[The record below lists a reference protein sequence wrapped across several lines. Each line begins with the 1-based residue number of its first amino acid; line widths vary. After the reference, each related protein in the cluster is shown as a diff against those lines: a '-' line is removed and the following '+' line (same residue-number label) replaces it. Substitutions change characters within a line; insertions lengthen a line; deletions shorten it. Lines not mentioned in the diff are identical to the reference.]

1 MKDRVDY
8 EADDNYSKLGEPQ
21 IQDRLLSVGKADGHD
36 CRYGAR
42 VCVGASHSHVN
53 ILIDHNPVEMDNE
66 MRAHVEMDNI
76 EMLVTDECDSQLIFR
91 SIFEVFVFVQHS
103 TLVGVALAHD
113 FDYL

>member
-1 MKDRVDY
+1 
-8 EADDNYSKLGEPQ
+8 
-21 IQDRLLSVGKADGHD
+21 
-36 CRYGAR
+36 
-42 VCVGASHSHVN
+42 
-53 ILIDHNPVEMDNE
+53 MDNE

-76 EMLVTDECDSQLIFR
+76 EMLVTDECDSQLVFR